1 MPELMEKKN
10 SKQKFSVFY
19 WLVFVTGIIALSQF
33 FGAYNYFLS
42 KQDFQ
47 GILVIILSVIT
58 FLASMIFMTYKIY
71 SEEKDKNNLRV
82 SFKPYEKLYIFLNK
96 GAKN

>member
-1 MPELMEKKN
+1 MPEILEKKN
-10 SKQKFSVFY
+10 SKQKFSVLY
-19 WLVFVTGIIALSQF
+19 WLVFVIGIIALSQF
-33 FGAYNYFLS
+33 FGAHNYFLA
-42 KQDFQ
+42 KQDSQ

-58 FLASMIFMTYKIY
+58 FLASMLFMTYKIY

-82 SFKPYEKLYIFLNK
+82 SFTPYEKLYMFLNK

>member
-1 MPELMEKKN
+1 MPEIMEKKN
-10 SKQKFSVFY
+10 SKQKFSLLY
-19 WLVFVTGIIALSQF
+19 WLVFITGIIALSQF
-33 FGAYNYFLS
+33 FGAHNYFLA
-42 KQDFQ
+42 KQDSE

-58 FLASMIFMTYKIY
+58 FFASMLFMTYKIY

-82 SFKPYEKLYIFLNK
+82 SFTPYEKLYMFLNK